1 MKEDVFDINK
11 HNNLPLIK
19 MELSIGQC
27 KVIYALL
34 WSELSDFEQRY
45 TIFSK
50 SSLETLYELF
60 ERHTQE
66 NETQRRERIANW
78 DGQLAI
84 IGGKNG

>member
-1 MKEDVFDINK
+1 MKEDVFNINRPE
-11 HNNLPLIK
+11 NLPLVKI
-19 MELSIGQC
+19 ELSVGQC

-66 NETQRRERIANW
+66 NDNQRRERIAKW
-78 DGQLAI
+78 DGQFTV

>member
-1 MKEDVFDINK
+1 MKEDVFNINRPE
-11 HNNLPLIK
+11 NLPLVKI
-19 MELSIGQC
+19 ELSVGQC

-66 NETQRRERIANW
+66 NDNQRRERIANW
-78 DGQLAI
+78 DGQFTVI
-84 IGGKNG
+84 CGKNG